1 VHLTKFILLTLDH
14 LISKKSKLKKSK
26 SKIINGKVIKLRKRI
41 KNLQKEIHDKTI
53 NWLTTNYN
61 SIVIPKFDSKGMSNK
76 KSRKISTKTVRG
88 MSSLA
93 HGLFLEKLKTKAI
106 ENSSKIIIIDEMY
119 TTMTC
124 GKCFYK
130 NRNIK
135 SKSEWICPR
144 CNWHHDRDTNASRNM
159 LIMKQFEEVW

>member
-1 VHLTKFILLTLDH
+1 
-14 LISKKSKLKKSK
+14 
-26 SKIINGKVIKLRKRI
+26 
-41 KNLQKEIHDKTI
+41 
-53 NWLTTNYN
+53 
-61 SIVIPKFDSKGMSNK
+61 MSNK

-93 HGLFLEKLKTKAI
+93 HGLFLDKLKTKVI

-130 NRNIK
+130 NKI
-135 SKSEWICPR
+135 
-144 CNWHHDRDTNASRNM
+144 
-159 LIMKQFEEVW
+159 